1 MHRARRTSRN
11 AARWLRLD
19 ARRAH
24 EARRPESSTVESRD
38 RHPRVVDSSRDRHA
52 PAELEALFHSASG
65 VPADRRE
72 AWIESQCARG
82 VPRELARRAAAL
94 AARVDD
100 SRDIEPVS
108 RSSQD
113 EARVVRPLA
122 QGPTSRAAFAAGA
135 GLALVLAPHAAS
147 TSLSKTIT
155 SERNEMI
162 AIRAESVL
170 AAAAAASIAAAA
182 TAQDAVQW
190 RVEDGGN
197 GHWYQLLTN
206 QQATFWQAVSAA
218 TSRGGHLVSISS
230 QNENAFVRQISVG
243 YAVHFGAFHD
253 PAASGWSEPS
263 AGWTWVSGEPW
274 SWSGWCSGQPDN
286 SPWGGFTGQELA
298 RFASA
303 DGACWDDAHS
313 MQQIS
318 TWAIE
323 TTMVEWSSDCND
335 DGLVDYGQIR
345 AGELVDVNSNNI
357 PDCCEQGF
365 DCRFNAVEWQ
375 VADGGNGHWYELK
388 LSSSGLSW
396 ASART
401 EALMRGGQLATGTSV
416 AECEFIFE
424 VAQVEAAWT
433 QNRYVGPWLGGMQ
446 SSAAPGF
453 AEPAGGWAWDSGE
466 SWDFTNWDSFNPSN
480 GPSGREDFLHLAGY
494 SAKWNDI
501 RQDGEGN
508 VRSAIIEYAAD
519 CNNDGLVDYGQIRAG
534 ELDDANL
541 NNIPDCCEAGTPC
554 GCPGDIDRS
563 GEVNGVDLAIVLQA
577 WGGSK
582 QYPEAD
588 LDGDG
593 TVNGSDLATVLN
605 SWGACP

>member
-1 MHRARRTSRN
+1 
-11 AARWLRLD
+11 
-19 ARRAH
+19 
-24 EARRPESSTVESRD
+24 VESRD
-38 RHPRVVDSSRDRHA
+38 RHPRVVDSNRDRHA
-52 PAELEALFHSASG
+52 PVELEALFHSASG

-94 AARVDD
+94 AARIDD

-113 EARVVRPLA
+113 EARVIRSLA
-122 QGPTSRAAFAAGA
+122 QGAGGRAAFATGA

-197 GHWYQLLTN
+197 GHWYRLQLTLAEWD
-206 QQATFWQAVSAA
+206 QARLVAEST
-218 TSRGGHLVSISS
+218 GGHLATIT
-230 QNENAFVRQISVG
+230 
-243 YAVHFGAFHD
+243 
-253 PAASGWSEPS
+253 S
-263 AGWTWVSGEPW
+263 AGENSFIQSLTGQAAPADYYLGGFRQDQSCALDAWTWVTGESFDFSAWGTWGNPEPDCIGW
-274 SWSGWCSGQPDN
+274 SCQGQ
-286 SPWGGFTGQELA
+286 SVG
-298 RFASA
+298 
-303 DGACWDDAHS
+303 C
-313 MQQIS
+313 
-318 TWAIE
+318 
-323 TTMVEWSSDCND
+323 
-335 DGLVDYGQIR
+335 GLV
-345 AGELVDVNSNNI
+345 A
-357 PDCCEQGF
+357 
-365 DCRFNAVEWQ
+365 
-375 VADGGNGHWYELK
+375 
-388 LSSSGLSW
+388 
-396 ASART
+396 
-401 EALMRGGQLATGTSV
+401 
-416 AECEFIFE
+416 EFI
-424 VAQVEAAWT
+424 
-433 QNRYVGPWLGGMQ
+433 
-446 SSAAPGF
+446 
-453 AEPAGGWAWDSGE
+453 
-466 SWDFTNWDSFNPSN
+466 
-480 GPSGREDFLHLAGY
+480 GRPDQGVNFG
-494 SAKWNDI
+494 KWNDESKRI
-501 RQDGEGN
+501 YWNGVLIAGQ
-508 VRSAIIEYAAD
+508 SIIEWSAD

>member
-1 MHRARRTSRN
+1 MHRARRTSKNTRKGLRF
-11 AARWLRLD
+11 AAC
-19 ARRAH
+19 RAH

-38 RHPRVVDSSRDRHA
+38 RHPRVVDSNRDRHA
-52 PAELEALFHSASG
+52 PVELEALFHSASG

-94 AARVDD
+94 AARVDG
-100 SRDIEPVS
+100 SCDIEPVS

-113 EARVVRPLA
+113 EARVIRSLA
-122 QGPTSRAAFAAGA
+122 QGAGGRAAFATGA

-197 GHWYQLLTN
+197 GHWYFVDTTDR
-206 QQATFWQAVSAA
+206 AWSA
-218 TSRGGHLVSISS
+218 SRIYAESIGGHLATLTTQGE
-230 QNENAFVRQISVG
+230 QNFVENLPGVEEQGCAGPAIGLIQSPIGTEPGGGWSWITGEPLVFTSWGFIPGIPQQPDDSVG
-243 YAVHFGAFHD
+243 GPPKGLCDRGALWCPPWHD
-253 PAASGWSEPS
+253 WED
-263 AGWTWVSGEPW
+263 V
-274 SWSGWCSGQPDN
+274 PDTN
-286 SPWGGFTGQELA
+286 DYTI
-298 RFASA
+298 
-303 DGACWDDAHS
+303 GA
-313 MQQIS
+313 I
-318 TWAIE
+318 I
-323 TTMVEWSSDCND
+323 EWSS
-335 DGLVDYGQIR
+335 
-345 AGELVDVNSNNI
+345 
-357 PDCCEQGF
+357 
-365 DCRFNAVEWQ
+365 
-375 VADGGNGHWYELK
+375 
-388 LSSSGLSW
+388 
-396 ASART
+396 
-401 EALMRGGQLATGTSV
+401 
-416 AECEFIFE
+416 
-424 VAQVEAAWT
+424 
-433 QNRYVGPWLGGMQ
+433 
-446 SSAAPGF
+446 
-453 AEPAGGWAWDSGE
+453 
-466 SWDFTNWDSFNPSN
+466 
-480 GPSGREDFLHLAGY
+480 
-494 SAKWNDI
+494 
-501 RQDGEGN
+501 
-508 VRSAIIEYAAD
+508 D

-534 ELDDANL
+534 ALDDTNA
-541 NNIPDCCEAGTPC
+541 NNIPDCCEIASLLC
-554 GCPGDIDRS
+554 CPGDIDRS